1 MVANVAGRLYKS
13 RFAARK
19 AAMAE
24 KRGTESLECE
34 AVVIGAGVVGLAVAR
49 ALAMAG
55 HETVILERT
64 ARIGSETSSRNS
76 EVIHA
81 GLYPFYPQGSLKG
94 RLCVA
99 GRKQL
104 YDFAASHGVPHRR
117 IGKWLVATNPAQLAK
132 LEEIQAAALGHG
144 VTDLTPVAAATVR
157 AEEPLLRFIEVVT
170 SPSTG
175 IIDSHAYMLALL
187 GEAEAHGARLAFD
200 SEVEHLIPEKNGWRV
215 TVRHAGERLTLAAR
229 LVVNSAGLHA
239 QTIAR
244 AIEGL
249 NQTLVPPL
257 HLAKGS
263 YAAISGAA
271 PFKRLIYPMPEP
283 GGLGVHLTLDMA
295 GQGRLGPDV
304 EWLGHDDPSRIDYAV
319 RNNIAADFAERA
331 RDWWP
336 DVQAERLSPA
346 YAGVRPRIAPSHQ
359 AAVDFRI
366 DGPGLHGLAGLV
378 NLFGIESP
386 GLTASLAIG
395 DLVASLLKDSA

>member
-1 MVANVAGRLYKS
+1 MSLAAFGLYKS

-19 AAMAE
+19 ADMGE
-24 KRGTESLECE
+24 KMGTESLECE

-55 HETVILERT
+55 HETLILERT
-64 ARIGSETSSRNS
+64 SRIGSETSSRNS

-104 YDFAASHGVPHRR
+104 YEFAASHGVPHRR
-117 IGKWLVATNPAQLAK
+117 TGKWLVATNPAQLDK
-132 LEEIQAAALGHG
+132 LEAIQTAARGHG
-144 VTDLTPVAAATVR
+144 VTDLTPMAAATVR
-157 AEEPLLRFIEVVT
+157 AEEPHLRFSEVVA

-187 GEAEAHGARLAFD
+187 GDAEAHGARLVFD
-200 SEVEHLIPEKNGWRV
+200 AEVEQVAAVKNGWRLH
-215 TVRHAGERLTLAAR
+215 VRNGGERLALMAR
-229 LVVNSAGLHA
+229 LVVNSAGLYA
-239 QTIAR
+239 QTVAR
-244 AIEGL
+244 ATEGL
-249 NQTLVPPL
+249 NPALVPSL

-263 YAAISGAA
+263 YAAISGRT
-271 PFKRLIYPMPEP
+271 PFSRLIYPMPEP

-295 GQGRLGPDV
+295 GAGRLGPDV
-304 EWLGHDDPSRIDYAV
+304 EWLGHDDPARIDYGV
-319 RNNIAADFAERA
+319 RDTIAQEFVARA

-336 DVQAERLSPA
+336 EIQAERLSPA
-346 YAGVRPRIAPSHQ
+346 YSGVRPRIAPSHQ

-366 DGPGLHGLAGLV
+366 DGAEIHGLAGLV

-395 DLVASLLKDSA
+395 DAVAALLKDFA